1 MFKEIG
7 NDNLER
13 FRIIYHQTTPY
24 SNPIIETVLYQ
35 NKGGGMYYA
44 GDLIDGNY
52 LIFHRSGFAHI
63 NFNPFDENLNEEF
76 FREVDAFLETTPAI
90 PDYLMFYHTP
100 AILLDYWQT
109 QEKQYFR
116 IRKRRRYQID
126 DNHFMTLDP
135 ASYAVPA
142 GHRLIPLQQCPYEDL
157 EVFELSLDSKF
168 YDSREQFLQNSFGF
182 VLYNDENRPVS
193 ISYLMCLVG
202 RNSECDLKTLPDLR
216 NKGYGYINITNYVRE
231 SILRKINVGW
241 DCFVDNHTNKWVKE
255 YGYTHIIREYDFVTF
270 LKR

>member
-7 NDNLER
+7 NDNLEK

-35 NKGGGMYYA
+35 NKGGGIYYS

-52 LIFHRSGFAHI
+52 LIFHRTGFAHI
-63 NFNPFDENLNEEF
+63 NFNPFDENIDEEF
-76 FREVDAFLETTPAI
+76 FREVDTFIKTNPAI

-100 AILLDYWQT
+100 ANLLDFWKT
-109 QEKQYFR
+109 REKKYFKV
-116 IRKRRRYQID
+116 RKRRRYQID
-126 DNHFMTLDP
+126 NDHFLKLDP

-142 GHRLIPLQQCPYEDL
+142 GHQLIPLQQCPYEDL
-157 EVFELSLDSKF
+157 DVFELSLDSKF

-182 VLYNDENRPVS
+182 VLYNDESKPVS
-193 ISYLMCLVG
+193 ISYLMCLIG
-202 RNSECDLKTLPDLR
+202 RNSECDLKTLPAFR

-231 SILRKINVGW
+231 SILRKVSVGW
-241 DCFVDNHTNKWVKE
+241 DCFVDNHTNDWVKK
-255 YGYTHIIREYDFVTF
+255 YGYTHIIREYDFVSF
-270 LKR
+270 LK